1 MRWVYSWDWVVE
13 IEDLCDGGNGQ
24 MSSLSLESVLISN
37 IGDGVGD
44 AIISQEAVGS
54 TSNDGSGLRSEG
66 LQLSLLLLGDTITG
80 LETIDKVKRCGI
92 RDTV

>member
-1 MRWVYSWDWVVE
+1 MRWVYSWGLVE
-13 IEDLCDGGNGQ
+13 VEDLCDGGNGQ

-44 AIISQEAVGS
+44 AIISQEAVRS

-66 LQLSLLLLGDTITG
+66 LQLSLLLLGNTIAG
-80 LETIDKVKRCGI
+80 LETK
-92 RDTV
+92 